1 MNSPGFFESLAVCVE
16 RIARHAYYPGIE
28 QAIDQCLEEID
39 ELTHSGCITAEQRG
53 VLHFLVRGVT
63 SAASNNAASA
73 A

>member
-1 MNSPGFFESLAVCVE
+1 MNSTGFFERLSVCVE

-39 ELTHSGCITAEQRG
+39 ELTHSGRVTAEQREA
-53 VLHFLVRGVT
+53 LRFLVLDLT
-63 SAASNNAASA
+63 LAASNNVASA

>member
-1 MNSPGFFESLAVCVE
+1 MNSPGYFERLAVCVE
-16 RIARHAYYPGIE
+16 RIARHSHYPGIE

-53 VLHFLVRGVT
+53 VLRFLGRGVT
-63 SAASNNAASA
+63 STASKNAASA